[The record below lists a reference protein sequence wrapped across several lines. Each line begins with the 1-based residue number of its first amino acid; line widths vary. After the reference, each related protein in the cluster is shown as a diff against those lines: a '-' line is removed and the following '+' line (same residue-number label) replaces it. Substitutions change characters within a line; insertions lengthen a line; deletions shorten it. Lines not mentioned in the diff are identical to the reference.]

1 MAQIVQYL
9 MINGPNV
16 EPVFNGLHAGQG
28 TTCASLEHVQLT
40 NLLRAGDRSTGNMC
54 KADTT
59 SDTIISGAVYL
70 DNSTGNSYRYNKYM
84 QCWRAGG
91 SVGELTQSEHTQPVS
106 LSQAYSPTLT
116 DQAFEAPS
124 AAFKYFPISDQSYSI
139 IGQTLTR
146 H

>member
-1 MAQIVQYL
+1 

-28 TTCASLEHVQLT
+28 TTCASLECVQLT
-40 NLLRAGDRSTGNMC
+40 KPLCAGDRSTEPMC

-59 SDTIISGAVYL
+59 SDTIRSGAVYL

-91 SVGELTQSEHTQPVS
+91 SVGELTQPVHTQLVS
-106 LSQAYSPTLT
+106 LSQVIQPNT
-116 DQAFEAPS
+116 
-124 AAFKYFPISDQSYSI
+124 
-139 IGQTLTR
+139 